1 MRRDTIPDHDGG
13 TGPFRAAREAFGLW
27 TEGARGADHVL
38 TKAARRS
45 AEEVRAVLD
54 AGRASGLATAAR
66 LGDLSRTQW
75 FLWAGAGLAAGERA
89 SRGLWKDSLPPAG
102 YSPRASLLG
111 TLATDLYLGYAAL
124 RERARWF
131 PDLVAEVDWE
141 LQHRRGATR
150 ALDTAE
156 ALGGVLIKAGQFA
169 STRPDLLPPAY
180 TATLSSLQDRVPP
193 QPYATIRETLAREL
207 GRPPEEVFTDFDR
220 EPVAAA
226 SIAQVHRARLG
237 DGREVAVK
245 IQYPGIAGLIE
256 ADLRALETIFGAV
269 ARLEPGVRLQPI
281 VDYLRWTL
289 PLELDFRREARSIE
303 SLGSALSGRDDV
315 LVPDVIEELTTDRL
329 LVMQYVEGVK
339 VTDAEGLR
347 EAGLNPHQVAQLLND
362 AYAEQLFTHGVLHA
376 DPHPGNLLV
385 QRTRGGPRLV
395 LLDHGL
401 TLDLEP
407 SFVAALG
414 RLVRALGDGDLG
426 GITTALGEAGLPVGE
441 ETDLD
446 SLLQIVGVLLGGERG
461 GTDVDMGSF
470 GLKLGASVGDISPKL
485 LLVGRAIGLL
495 DGITRQLDPDL
506 DALEIVGRHIED
518 P

>member
-1 MRRDTIPDHDGG
+1 
-13 TGPFRAAREAFGLW
+13 
-27 TEGARGADHVL
+27 VL
-38 TKAARRS
+38 TKAVRRS
-45 AEEVRAVLD
+45 AEEIRAFLD
-54 AGRASGLATAAR
+54 AGGTPGLATAAR
-66 LGDLSRTQW
+66 LGDLSRAQW

-89 SRGLWKDSLPPAG
+89 SRGLWKDAFPPAV
-102 YSPRASLLG
+102 YSPRASSLG
-111 TLATDLYLGYAAL
+111 TLAADLYLGYAAL

-150 ALDTAE
+150 ALDAAE

-193 QPYATIRETLAREL
+193 QPYASIREALAREL
-207 GRPPEEVFTDFDR
+207 GRPPEEVFTDFGR

-226 SIAQVHRARLG
+226 SIAQVHRGRLR

-245 IQYPGIAGLIE
+245 LQYPGIAGLIE
-256 ADLRALETIFGAV
+256 ADLAALEAIFGAV

-281 VDYLRWTL
+281 ADYLRWTL
-289 PLELDFRREARSIE
+289 PLELDFHREARSIE
-303 SLGSALSGRDDV
+303 RLGSALSGHDDV
-315 LVPDVIEELTTDRL
+315 LVPGVVEELTTGRL
-329 LVMQYVEGVK
+329 LVMQFVEGVK

-347 EAGLNPHQVAQLLND
+347 RAGMDPRELARILND
-362 AYAEQLFTHGVLHA
+362 VYAEQLFEHGVLHA

-385 QRTRGGPRLV
+385 QQTQRGPRLV

-414 RLVRALGDGDLG
+414 RLVSALGDGDLG

-441 ETDLD
+441 DTDLD
-446 SLLQIVGVLLGGERG
+446 GLLQIVGVLLGGERG
-461 GTDVDMGSF
+461 GSDADIGSF
-470 GLKLGASVGDISPKL
+470 GLELGASVGDIPPEL

-506 DALEIVGRHIED
+506 DALEIVGRHTEA